1 VSGIETIDGVVELK
15 TAKASQVVIDL
26 VRLIES
32 QDNQIIDLQ
41 IRRPSLEDVFIELT
55 GSRLRE

>member
-1 VSGIETIDGVVELK
+1 VVELK